1 VRGARFWRVKGEG
14 FDYPAYR
21 DGVLAPVR
29 RKYYAIPAWLP
40 QTACYMCDRYFPGET
55 CRR

>member
-1 VRGARFWRVKGEG
+1 VKGTG

-21 DGVLAPVR
+21 DGVLAEVR
-29 RKYYAIPAWLP
+29 RKYYAIPTWLP
-40 QTACYMCDRYFPGET
+40 QRACYMCDRYFPGEQ